1 MKKKKSRVWKIL
13 LYNGNLRNY
22 QLGIDPKSLLW
33 MWLSVFNVPLS
44 REIKAL
50 VCSILQTF
58 PLWRP
63 SLPPVITK
71 GGAGEKHAF
80 CPFPPKSWVSHGL
93 QTQTPETLDQGENTC
108 PCSAEAPSAR
118 ERMEC
123 EVGNWVGE
131 CEHHQAILITKWW
144 QLNIFPDS
152 AANSFLT

>member
-13 LYNGNLRNY
+13 LYSGNLRNY
-22 QLGIDPKSLLW
+22 QLGIDLKSLLW

-44 REIKAL
+44 RKTKAL

-58 PLWRP
+58 LLWRL
-63 SLPPVITK
+63 SLPLSLLKAELGRNMHFV
-71 GGAGEKHAF
+71 HF
-80 CPFPPKSWVSHGL
+80 LLRVRFLMVSK
-93 QTQTPETLDQGENTC
+93 QAPETLDQGENTC
-108 PCSAEAPSAR
+108 PCSAGAPSAR